1 MKNQITSRDYE
12 LLSAYLDN
20 QLDTRERARLE
31 SRLKLEPELR
41 RELHELD
48 ETRLL
53 MHSLPRLRA
62 PRNYFISAET
72 IARPVGI
79 RQPLRLAPAY
89 GIVSA
94 IATILLVLVIFGD
107 KLISSTSPV
116 SLAPASAAPTVLMEM
131 VQEVEQSIPATSSPA
146 EAAPKL
152 MMEAPILDTQLP
164 PSSELV
170 VGESLPATPTTIYLN
185 ALPPTSTPEVSMS
198 ILNSQ
203 LAIATESCE
212 GDGGFGGLP
221 TLPPYCQTPTESPSR
236 SLLGIYGNATP
247 DSSATETALASNT
260 LALTYT
266 PSPTPSLTASPTSS
280 PTPSLTDTP
289 AFFQEATP
297 ETRIQAP
304 LIPAPSEQV
313 AEEADKT
320 LSQTSTSEVTETSP
334 NFDFLQY
341 PVLAIE
347 LSLAAIAIIAGL
359 IAIILRIRAGR

>member
-107 KLISSTSPV
+107 KLLSSTSPV
-116 SLAPASAAPTVLMEM
+116 SLAPASAAPTVIMEM
-131 VQEVEQSIPATSSPA
+131 VQEVEQSIPATSAPA

-152 MMEAPILDTQLP
+152 MMEAPILDTAPP
-164 PSSELV
+164 PSSDLV
-170 VGESLPATPTTIYLN
+170 VGESMPATPTTIYLN

-203 LAIATESCE
+203 VATATDTCE
-212 GDGGFGGLP
+212 GYGGYGGISP
-221 TLPPYCQTPTESPSR
+221 LPPYCQTPTESPSG
-236 SLLGIYGNATP
+236 SLQGIFINGTP
-247 DSSATETALASNT
+247 DSSASEIPLSTPTPT
-260 LALTYT
+260 LPDT
-266 PSPTPSLTASPTSS
+266 PSPTPSLTASPTPS
-280 PTPSLTDTP
+280 PTPGLTDTP
-289 AFFQEATP
+289 AFVQEAAP

-304 LIPAPSEQV
+304 LVPAPTVQV
-313 AEEADKT
+313 LEEGDT
-320 LSQTSTSEVTETSP
+320 TPSQTETSELPETTP
-334 NFDFLQY
+334 NFDFIQY

-359 IAIILRIRAGR
+359 IAIIMRIRAGR

>member
-20 QLDTRERARLE
+20 QLDTSERARLE

-53 MHSLPRLRA
+53 MHSLPRLHA
-62 PRNYFISAET
+62 PRNYFISVET
-72 IARPVGI
+72 IARPVGV

-107 KLISSTSPV
+107 KLLSSTYRV
-116 SLAPASAAPTVLMEM
+116 ALAPASAAPTVLAEM
-131 VQEVEQSIPATSSPA
+131 VQEVEQSVPATSSPV

-152 MMEAPILDTQLP
+152 MMEAPILDTQIP
-164 PSSELV
+164 PSSELL
-170 VGESLPATPTTIYLN
+170 VGESMPATPTTIFLN
-185 ALPPTSTPEVSMS
+185 ALPPTSTPEGSMYV
-198 ILNSQ
+198 LNSQ
-203 LAIATESCE
+203 IATATESCE
-212 GDGGFGGLP
+212 GDGGVGGLP
-221 TLPPYCQTPTESPSR
+221 ILPPYCQTPTESHSG
-236 SLLGIYGNATP
+236 SLQGIYGNATL
-247 DSSATETALASNT
+247 DLSTTETPLVTNTPAS
-260 LALTYT
+260 TYT
-266 PSPTPSLTASPTSS
+266 PSPTPSVTASPTSS
-280 PTPSLTDTP
+280 PTPALTDTP
-289 AFFQEATP
+289 VFVQEAAP
-297 ETRIQAP
+297 ESRVQAP
-304 LIPAPSEQV
+304 MLPAPSEQV
-313 AEEADKT
+313 ADQADTT
-320 LSQTSTSEVTETSP
+320 LSQTSTSEIPETTP
-334 NFDFLQY
+334 NFDFIQY